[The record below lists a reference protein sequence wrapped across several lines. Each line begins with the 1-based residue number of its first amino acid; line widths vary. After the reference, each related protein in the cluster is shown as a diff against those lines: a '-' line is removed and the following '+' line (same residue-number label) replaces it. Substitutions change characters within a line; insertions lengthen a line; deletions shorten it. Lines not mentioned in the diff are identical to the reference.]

1 MKSFKTIY
9 EQYDLLLSRG
19 LSFTNEEKQNN
30 IF

>member
-1 MKSFKTIY
+1 MKSFKTID